1 MNEATSFEHLVRAR
15 RSARRF
21 RPGRIPADQLRAILE
36 DARHTPSNSNTQ
48 PWNVHIVSGPT
59 LQHLGD
65 ELVAAYD
72 QGRPSPDFTLDYGDG
87 AYQQRAQQ
95 FGAVHYT
102 TWGIARADKERSGD
116 VVRDNLRFYG
126 APHAALLFM
135 PRLGDNVRTA
145 GDIGMYAQT
154 FLLSLTARGYAGI
167 PQAVLG
173 QYAGTIREV
182 LGVPDDLA
190 LSFGISF
197 GVPDNSSPLRSLD
210 IERAALADTVVVHDT
225 PGVNEGH

>member
-1 MNEATSFEHLVRAR
+1 MNDATSFEDLVRAR

-21 RPGRIPADQLRAILE
+21 LPGQIPAEQIRAVLE

-48 PWNVHIVSGPT
+48 PWNVHIVSGAT
-59 LQHLGD
+59 LQRLGD

-72 QGRPSPDFTLDYGDG
+72 QGSPSPDFTMDYGNG

-102 TWGIARADKERSGD
+102 TWGIARADKDGRRD

-126 APHAALLFM
+126 APHAAFLFM
-135 PRLGDNVRTA
+135 PRLGDSVRTA

-154 FLLSLTARGYAGI
+154 FLLSLTARGYAAI

-173 QYAGTIREV
+173 QYAGTIRDV
-182 LGVPDDLA
+182 LSIPDDLA

-197 GVPDNSSPLRSLD
+197 GIPDGSSPLRALD
-210 IERAALADTVVVHDT
+210 IERVALAETVTLHDT
-225 PGVNEGH
+225 PGVIEVD